1 MKNLG
6 IEPYI
11 VQKKGTT
18 VKVTQE
24 LIPNSKISLRSLRK
38 PDKMVG
44 FAVSHSQINKATRE
58 GSTRNNHRACRILE
72 PNQGVELPLTLP
84 FGDE

>member
-1 MKNLG
+1 MKNFG

-24 LIPNSKISLRSLRK
+24 LMPNSKISPRSLSK

-44 FAVSHSQINKATRE
+44 FAVSHSQINEATKE
-58 GSTRNNHRACRILE
+58 DSTRNNHSACKI
-72 PNQGVELPLTLP
+72 
-84 FGDE
+84 